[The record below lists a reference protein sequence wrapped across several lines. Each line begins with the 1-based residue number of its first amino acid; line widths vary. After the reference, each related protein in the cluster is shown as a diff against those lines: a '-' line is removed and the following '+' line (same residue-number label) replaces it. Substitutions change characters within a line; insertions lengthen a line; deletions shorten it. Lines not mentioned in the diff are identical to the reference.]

1 MPCPL
6 VCSYVPLAASACVD
20 GVLLPLL
27 AAGLVEALGM
37 MMSKV
42 QSCGGCCGEPG
53 SRRRRERTLK
63 TEMERYGMDMVLL
76 RTKGVH
82 KYIL

>member
-6 VCSYVPLAASACVD
+6 ACSYVPLAASACVD

-42 QSCGGCCGEPG
+42 QSGGGCCGEPG
-53 SRRRRERTLK
+53 SQRRREKTL
-63 TEMERYGMDMVLL
+63 R
-76 RTKGVH
+76 
-82 KYIL
+82 